1 MSILARYITRE
12 MIKYL
17 VMVLLGAV
25 GIYMV
30 VDFFENFDDF
40 IEAGLPAGRIL
51 YYFQL
56 KLPLV
61 LVQVTPVGLLL
72 AALVTLGLMNRNN
85 EILSLQAGGLSVR
98 CALRPVVAVGM
109 VFGVLLFFF
118 TETVVP
124 VFIAGAN
131 QIWQSEV
138 KKKQGGST
146 TSANNI
152 WIRERQA
159 IYHIAY
165 YNPHQKTISGVSLNY
180 FDDRFRLMRRV
191 DAERGEF
198 RQGQWVLRDV
208 MEQVRNPQT
217 EEYAVTLI
225 PELTLAL
232 DFQPED
238 LKRVVKRSEE
248 MNSSELLDY
257 IGQVE
262 SEGYDA
268 TPYRV
273 DVYAKFA
280 QPVALVLLLF
290 VAASLAVQRRV
301 RDSLVL
307 LVAGGG
313 GVFFCY
319 WVLHSFCMSIGY
331 GGILP
336 PFLAAWGANLVFA
349 AAGVFRAVRVVQA

>member
-12 MIKYL
+12 MMKYL
-17 VMVLLGAV
+17 ALVLLGAV

-40 IEAGLPAGRIL
+40 IEAGLSAGRIL

-61 LVQVTPVGLLL
+61 LVQVAPVGLLL

-85 EILSLQAGGLSVR
+85 EILSLLAGGLSAR

-109 VFGVLLFFF
+109 VFGLTLFFF
-118 TETVVP
+118 AETVVP
-124 VFIAGAN
+124 AFIAGAN
-131 QIWQSEV
+131 QIWRNEV
-138 KKKQGGST
+138 KKKGSEST

-152 WIRERQA
+152 WIRDRQA

-180 FDDRFRLMRRV
+180 FDDGFRLLRRV
-191 DAERGEF
+191 DAERGDF
-198 RQGQWVLRDV
+198 RQGQWVLQEV

-217 EEYAVTLI
+217 HEYAVTLSS
-225 PELTLAL
+225 EKAL
-232 DFQPED
+232 SLGFQPED

-248 MNSSELLDY
+248 MNFSELLDY
-257 IGQVE
+257 IGEVE

-273 DVYAKFA
+273 DFYAKFA
-280 QPVALVLLLF
+280 QPVGLVLLLL
-290 VAASLAVQRRV
+290 VAASVAVQRRV

-307 LVAGGG
+307 LIASGG

-319 WVLHSFCMSIGY
+319 WVLHSFCVSVGY

-336 PFLAAWGANLVFA
+336 PFLAAWSANLVFA
-349 AAGVFRAVRVVQA
+349 AAGIFGAARVVQG